1 MQSTFADAR
10 QILAQ
15 AAESAR
21 VLGIL
26 VEATSTEMA
35 ATGGETPLIVQ
46 EQTV

>member
-35 ATGGETPLIVQ
+35 ATGETPLIVQ